1 MNGFQRY
8 FERRSLDVLSH
19 LDMKN
24 EGKGKGDL
32 KDVIKVLCLPTTDLG
47 TLVEAKISGI
57 NHEF

>member
-47 TLVEAKISGI
+47 TLVEAKI
-57 NHEF
+57 